1 MDFGTF
7 GKEVYI
13 REGIEMAISETSD
26 RKYLITIYTGGNPR
40 TRSKRVDLTHMTKS
54 KAAKEIVLI
63 EQVFKCEVKGSPDNN
78 SNIRFRE
85 FVKIFM
91 DEYAL
96 IKPLRPRT
104 MASYNEELEKRILPE
119 FGSKKLNEIMPIHL
133 VKFYSKL
140 KKTEYM
146 KGNKKVPLS
155 TRTIYYQHQI
165 LSSIFTQAVKWK
177 YLKENPCKAVSPE
190 RPKKTAAKKKRKE
203 RQWEVSEAI
212 AFIQFIKNEPV
223 KYICATLLALVG
235 GLRTE
240 EILGLDIKDIEEHG
254 IIIRRTCKYVEGT
267 GMLVEE
273 LAKND
278 SSERSVA
285 LPDSVIAYL
294 RKLKTEQEVLK
305 AKMGN
310 LWQGKT
316 ETGRVRILLF
326 TQYDGNPMHYKT
338 FYHWLKKQIDKYNEG
353 KKDSEKLKYTTPH
366 GLRHTSAALLGYL
379 GTDNRASASRMGHAL
394 TSTYLDMYGSEF
406 DNADVEIANKLGD
419 VLKLG

>member
-1 MDFGTF
+1 
-7 GKEVYI
+7 
-13 REGIEMAISETSD
+13 MAISETDD
-26 RKYLITIYTGGNPR
+26 RKYLITIYTGGTQR
-40 TRSKRVDLTHMTKS
+40 TRSKRVDLTHMS
-54 KAAKEIVLI
+54 KTQAGKEIILI
-63 EQVFKCEVKGSPDNN
+63 EQDFKREVKGNPDNN
-78 SNIRFRE
+78 SRVRFKE
-85 FVKIFM
+85 FVKLFM

-104 MASYNEELEKRILPE
+104 IASYNEELEKRILPE
-119 FGSKKLNEIMPIHL
+119 FGSMKLNEIMPIHL

-140 KKTEYM
+140 KKTEYKRGKEM
-146 KGNKKVPLS
+146 IPLS

-177 YLKENPCKAVSPE
+177 YLKESPCKSVSPE

-203 RQWEVSEAI
+203 KQWEVSEAI
-212 AFIQFIKNEPV
+212 TFLRFTKNEPT

-240 EILGLDIKDIEEHG
+240 EILGLDINDIEENG
-254 IIIRRTCKYVEGT
+254 VVIRRTCKYVKGL

-285 LPDSVIAYL
+285 LPSSVIACL
-294 RKLKTEQEVLK
+294 NKLKAEQEALK
-305 AKMGN
+305 VKWGN

-316 ETGRVRILLF
+316 ENGRVRILLF
-326 TQYDGNPMHYKT
+326 TQYDGKPMNYKT
-338 FYHWLKKQIDKYNEG
+338 FYHWLRDQIDLYNEG
-353 KKDSEKLKYTTPH
+353 KKEDQKLKYTTPH
-366 GLRHTSAALLGYL
+366 GLRHTSAALLSHL
-379 GTDNRASASRMGHAL
+379 GNDNRASASRMGHAL

-406 DNADVEIANKLGD
+406 DNADIEIADKLGK
-419 VLKLG
+419 VLKLC

>member
-1 MDFGTF
+1 
-7 GKEVYI
+7 
-13 REGIEMAISETSD
+13 MAISQTGD
-26 RKYLITIYTGGNPR
+26 KKYLITIYTGGNPR
-40 TRSKRVDLTHMTKS
+40 TRSKRVDLTHMTKTQ
-54 KAAKEIVLI
+54 AAKEIVLI
-63 EQVFKCEVKGSPDNN
+63 EQDFKREVKGNPDNN
-78 SNIRFRE
+78 SKVRFKE

-104 MASYNEELEKRILPE
+104 ISSYNEELERRILPE
-119 FGSKKLNEIMPIHL
+119 FGNMRLNEIMPIHL

-140 KKTEYM
+140 KKTEYN
-146 KGNKKVPLS
+146 KGKEMVLLS

-203 RQWEVSEAI
+203 KQWEVSEAI
-212 AFIQFIKNEPV
+212 SFLQFIKDEPV

-240 EILGLDIKDIEEHG
+240 EILGLDINDVKDHG
-254 IIIRRTCKYVEGT
+254 VIVRRTCKYVEGK
-267 GMLVEE
+267 GMVVEE

-285 LPDSVIAYL
+285 LPKVVVSYL
-294 RKLKTEQEVLK
+294 EKLKTQQRALQMK
-305 AKMGN
+305 LRN
-310 LWQGKT
+310 LWEDKTDDGKL
-316 ETGRVRILLF
+316 RILLF
-326 TQYDGNPMHYKT
+326 TQDNGKPMHYKT
-338 FYHWLKKQIDKYNEG
+338 FYHWLKKQIEKYN
-353 KKDSEKLKYTTPH
+353 KDKPDDLKLKYTTPH
-366 GLRHTSAALLGYL
+366 GLRHTSAALLSYL

-406 DNADVEIANKLGD
+406 EGADVEIANKLGEI
-419 VLKLG
+419 LKLG